1 VIVHFQITPNR
12 REQSIPTFSLIPYFP
27 QWRCVNLTLASGSV
41 TSHQE
46 FSTQRDSVS
55 DFLTFRTE
63 RQIKSKNVVMRATD
77 NPVGSTYRFHVK
89 DVASAQPHTEISV
102 YRIRQAFPFCD

>member
-1 VIVHFQITPNR
+1 VSVHFQTTPTR
-12 REQSIPTFSLIPYFP
+12 LEQSILTFPSPLDFP
-27 QWRCVNLTLASGSV
+27 QWRWVNLTLAPGSV